1 MERLS
6 LQLYVDRIGSDR
18 MGWDG
23 MRSNDLQSDSGL
35 GQHSQFL
42 QHLSHIL
49 NIWIRFRWNPL
60 VERVV
65 LTKRTNF
72 QESSKGGMDIF
83 NPKNYVAEFRPLNR
97 AF

>member
-18 MGWDG
+18 TGWDG

-42 QHLSHIL
+42 QHLCYIPYIKYLDSISM
-49 NIWIRFRWNPL
+49 
-60 VERVV
+60 
-65 LTKRTNF
+65 
-72 QESSKGGMDIF
+72 ESISGTGGPNKTD
-83 NPKNYVAEFRPLNR
+83 EFSGK
-97 AF
+97 F